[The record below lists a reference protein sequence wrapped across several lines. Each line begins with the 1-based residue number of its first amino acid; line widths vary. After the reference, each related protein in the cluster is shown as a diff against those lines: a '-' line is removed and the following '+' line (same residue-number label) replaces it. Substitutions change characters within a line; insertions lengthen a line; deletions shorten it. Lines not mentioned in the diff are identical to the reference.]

1 MWTSV
6 EPVVI
11 DAFQLFSSLLSDSM
25 TSHLQSLGVA
35 SGDIHRL
42 LERAANLSTVPTD
55 DVSAATTSRLVAETR
70 QLVLNISATPISD
83 DHVTEMYRT
92 AETGRLVAE
101 QTLNV
106 TQRALYAVTLY
117 HCSYLL
123 YIIINRY

>member
-1 MWTSV
+1 
-6 EPVVI
+6 
-11 DAFQLFSSLLSDSM
+11 M